1 MYRGEKWNGTSRETP
16 AFFASVPACAA
27 VRWRRSA
34 ASSASSSRNAVSM
47 KSWSAPRANS
57 VMLAIRCMES
67 GVDHVDDSV
76 STRATQR
83 VLLEH
88 AEGDEAIVAD
98 ENPAVVRRP
107 APDRS
112 LGF

>member
-1 MYRGEKWNGTSRETP
+1 
-16 AFFASVPACAA
+16 
-27 VRWRRSA
+27 
-34 ASSASSSRNAVSM
+34 
-47 KSWSAPRANS
+47 
-57 VMLAIRCMES
+57 

-112 LGF
+112 LGFVQPGTDRKLKQIEPVSPDVDPRFFLEGEGEARRSVMDHEPVERKLVIITRGAGGGG